1 MNKGIV
7 DFMDNEGIVETG
19 IEFKFPEYEDTI
31 DERRVLEQKIKN
43 RLGSL
48 ESILFDITFQNDSI
62 EIQERSQIYTI
73 SNQGNNFSISDN
85 SIKVTFKE
93 LTISRN
99 IVEIKFLLDNVDKI
113 IEKFHENNQRILTL
127 GRKVL

>member
-1 MNKGIV
+1 
-7 DFMDNEGIVETG
+7 MDNDGIVETR

-48 ESILFDITFQNDSI
+48 ESILFGITFQNDSI
-62 EIQERSQIYTI
+62 EIQEGNRIYKI
-73 SNQGNNFSISDN
+73 LNQGNNFSISDN
-85 SIKVTFKE
+85 SIQMTFKE
-93 LTISRN
+93 LTISKN
-99 IVEIKFLLDNVDKI
+99 IVEIKFLLNNVNKI

-127 GRKVL
+127 GKKVL

>member
-1 MNKGIV
+1 LNKEIV

-48 ESILFDITFQNDSI
+48 ESILFGITFQNDSI
-62 EIQERSQIYTI
+62 EVQEGSHMYKI
-73 SNQGNNFSISDN
+73 SNQGNNFSISDD
-85 SIKVTFKE
+85 SIQMTFKE

>member
-1 MNKGIV
+1 
-7 DFMDNEGIVETG
+7 MDNEGIVETG

-31 DERRVLEQKIKN
+31 DKRRVLEQKIKN

-48 ESILFDITFQNDSI
+48 ESILFGITFQNDSI
-62 EIQERSQIYTI
+62 EIQEGSHIYKI

-85 SIKVTFKE
+85 SIQMTFKE
-93 LTISRN
+93 LSISRN
-99 IVEIKFLLDNVDKI
+99 IVEIKLLLDNVDKI